1 MSLFDRPKMKVKS
14 MRYPAETRVLRVD
27 AAHPDAAAINA
38 AAEVLRAGG
47 LVAFPTETVYGL
59 GANATDPE
67 AVAHI
72 FSAKE
77 RPASDPLIVHLASV
91 DQLESVAVDIPAIAY
106 ELTALMP
113 GPLTLILKR
122 HPDIASIVSNGL
134 ETVGVRV
141 PSHPVAHAL
150 IAAAGVP
157 VAAPSANR
165 FSRPSAT
172 TAEHVLEDL
181 RGHVDVILDG
191 GATPLGIES
200 TIVDVTSD
208 PPRILRYGALEPET
222 FAALGFVTDEHLDQT
237 EGGAVSKAAPAPGM
251 MLKHYSPRAKLLFY
265 GDGSPIEVI
274 LEQMQTDARIFA
286 QTGFKVGILAPDA
299 DQPYFGDL
307 PVEIFA
313 LGETP
318 DEIAAR
324 LFAGMRALDA
334 KDVQVILAR
343 GYPRTGIGAAL
354 WERLLRA
361 AEGEIVHVRTT

>member
-1 MSLFDRPKMKVKS
+1 
-14 MRYPAETRVLRVD
+14 MRYTAETRVLPVD
-27 AAHPDAAAINA
+27 AENPEAPAIET

-59 GANATDPE
+59 GANATDPD

-72 FSAKE
+72 FSAKD

-91 DQLESVAVDIPAIAY
+91 DQLETVAVDIPDVAH

-122 HPDIASIVSNGL
+122 HPDIAANVSNGL
-134 ETVGVRV
+134 TTVGVRV

-172 TAEHVLEDL
+172 TADHVLEDL
-181 RGHVDVILDG
+181 RGHVDVVLDG

-222 FAALGFVTDEHLDQT
+222 FAALGFATGDHLHLT
-237 EGGAVSKAAPAPGM
+237 EDSAFSKAAPAPGM

-265 GDGSPIEVI
+265 GDDSPLEAI

-286 QTGFKVGILAPDA
+286 QTGFNVGILAPDA

-307 PVEIFA
+307 PVRVFA

-324 LFAGMRALDA
+324 LFAGMRALDHEG
-334 KDVQVILAR
+334 VQVILAR

-361 AEGEIVHVRTT
+361 AEGEIVHIRKS

>member
-1 MSLFDRPKMKVKS
+1 
-14 MRYPAETRVLRVD
+14 MRYTAETRVLRVN
-27 AAHPDAAAINA
+27 AADPAAETIAA

-59 GANATDPE
+59 GANATDAE
-67 AVAHI
+67 AVARI
-72 FSAKE
+72 YSAKE
-77 RPASDPLIVHLASV
+77 RPANDPLIVHLAAV
-91 DQLESVAVDIPAIAY
+91 DQLASVAVDIPDIAY
-106 ELTALMP
+106 ELTELMP

-122 HPDIASIVSNGL
+122 HADIPPIVSNNL
-134 ETVGVRV
+134 ATVGVRV

-181 RGHVDVILDG
+181 RGHVDVVLDG
-191 GATPLGIES
+191 GATPFGIES

-222 FAALGFVTDEHLDQT
+222 FAALGFATDDHLSQS
-237 EGGAVSKAAPAPGM
+237 ENGAKPAPGM

-265 GDGSPIEVI
+265 GDDSPIEAI

-307 PVEIFA
+307 PVKVYP
-313 LGETP
+313 LGETMA
-318 DEIAAR
+318 EIAAR

-334 KDVQVILAR
+334 EDVQVILAR

-361 AEGEIVHVRTT
+361 AEGEIVHVRKS

>member
-1 MSLFDRPKMKVKS
+1 
-14 MRYPAETRVLRVD
+14 MRYTAETRVLRVD
-27 AAHPDAAAINA
+27 AAHPESAAIDAAAG
-38 AAEVLRAGG
+38 VLRAGG

-59 GANATDPE
+59 GANATDPA
-67 AVAHI
+67 AVARI

-77 RPASDPLIVHLASV
+77 RPATDPLIVHLASV
-91 DQLESVAVDIPAIAY
+91 DQLESVAVDLPDIAR

-122 HPDIASIVSNGL
+122 HPSIAANVSNGL
-134 ETVGVRV
+134 ATVGVRV

-181 RGHVDVILDG
+181 RGHVDVVLDG

-222 FAALGFVTDEHLDQT
+222 FAALGFATDDHLNQSGD
-237 EGGAVSKAAPAPGM
+237 GAVSTAAPAPGM

-265 GDGSPIEVI
+265 GDGSPVEAI
-274 LEQMQTDARIFA
+274 LEQMQTDARIFS
-286 QTGFKVGILAPDA
+286 QTGFNVGILAPDA
-299 DQPYFGDL
+299 DKPYFGDL
-307 PVEIFA
+307 PVKVFA
-313 LGETP
+313 LGETL
-318 DEIAAR
+318 DEVAAR
-324 LFAGMRALDA
+324 LFAGMRALDHEGA
-334 KDVQVILAR
+334 QVILAR
-343 GYPRTGIGAAL
+343 GYERTGIGAAL

-361 AEGEIVHVRTT
+361 AEGEIVHVRKS

>member
-1 MSLFDRPKMKVKS
+1 
-14 MRYPAETRVLRVD
+14 MRYTAETRVLRVD
-27 AAHPDAAAINA
+27 AADPEAATIAEAAA
-38 AAEVLRAGG
+38 VLRAGW

-59 GANATDPE
+59 GANATDAA
-67 AVAHI
+67 AVARI

-77 RPASDPLIVHLASV
+77 RPATDPLIVHLASV
-91 DQLESVAVDIPAIAY
+91 DQLDSVAVEIPAVAY

-122 HPDIASIVSNGL
+122 HSSIPANVSNNL
-134 ETVGVRV
+134 ATVGVRV

-150 IAAAGVP
+150 IAAAGIP

-172 TAEHVLEDL
+172 TAAHVLEDL
-181 RGHVDVILDG
+181 RGHVDVVLDG
-191 GATPLGIES
+191 GPTPLGIES

-222 FAALGFVTDEHLDQT
+222 FAALGFATDDHLTQSED
-237 EGGAVSKAAPAPGM
+237 GAKPAPGM

-265 GDGSPIEVI
+265 GDDSPVDAI

-286 QTGFKVGILAPDA
+286 QTGFNVGILAPDA

-307 PVEIFA
+307 PVKVYT
-313 LGETP
+313 LGETL
-318 DEIAAR
+318 DEVAAH

-334 KDVQVILAR
+334 DGAQVILAR
-343 GYPRTGIGAAL
+343 GYPRTGIGAAI

-361 AEGEIVHVRTT
+361 AEGEIVHVRKS